1 MKNLLL
7 PLLLSSSLFG
17 EILLLHGERRDMK
30 ILKEGNRY
38 YLNSIRSLNTE
49 VRDSRTLIVSLKQG
63 VDPLNFGAKY
73 NLELVRSNS
82 TGSYIFKVL
91 SKDIDIVQLSN
102 LLLAKPETISV
113 APNWKRFRGLK

>member
-63 VDPLNFGAKY
+63 VDPLNFGTKY
-73 NLELVRSNS
+73 NLELVRLNS

-91 SKDIDIVQLSN
+91 SKDTDIVQLSN
-102 LLLAKPETISV
+102 LLLAKPETLSV

>member
-73 NLELVRSNS
+73 NLELVRLNS

-91 SKDIDIVQLSN
+91 SKDTDIVQLSN

>member
-17 EILLLHGERRDMK
+17 EILFLHGERRDMK

-38 YLNSIRSLNTE
+38 YLNSIRSPNTE
-49 VRDSRTLIVSLKQG
+49 VKDSRTLIVFLKQG
-63 VDPLNFGAKY
+63 VDPLNFGTKY
-73 NLELVRSNS
+73 SLELVRSNS

-91 SKDIDIVQLSN
+91 SKDTDIVQLSN
-102 LLLAKPETISV
+102 FLLSQPETISV
-113 APNWKRFRGLK
+113 APNWKRIRGLK

>member
-73 NLELVRSNS
+73 NLELVRLNS

-91 SKDIDIVQLSN
+91 SKDTDIVQLSN
-102 LLLAKPETISV
+102 FLLSQPETISV
-113 APNWKRFRGLK
+113 APNWKRIRGLK

>member
-17 EILLLHGERRDMK
+17 EILFLHGERRDMK

-38 YLNSIRSLNTE
+38 YLNSIRSPNTE
-49 VRDSRTLIVSLKQG
+49 VKDSRTLIVFLKQG

-91 SKDIDIVQLSN
+91 SKDTDIVQLSN
-102 LLLAKPETISV
+102 FLLSQPETISV
-113 APNWKRFRGLK
+113 APNWKRIRGLK

>member
-1 MKNLLL
+1 MRNLLL

-17 EILLLHGERRDMK
+17 EILLLHGKKRDTK

-49 VRDSRTLIVSLKQG
+49 VRDSRTLIVTLKQG
-63 VDPLNFGAKY
+63 VSPLDFGAKY

-91 SKDIDIVQLSN
+91 SEDTDIVQLSN
-102 LLLAKPETISV
+102 LLLAKPETVSV
-113 APNWKRFRGLK
+113 VPNWKRIRGLK